1 MTSNSDASAE
11 RSLQSKRDALNPDG
25 LATRREVLGDE
36 YVDAALAQ
44 ADEFGWPM
52 QELVTQQCWNDIWNR
67 PGLERHTRSLINIAM
82 LVALNRPHELKVHVR
97 GALNNGCSEE
107 QIREVL
113 LQCVPYCGFPA
124 AIDGLRT
131 AREVI
136 NAAPQP
142 DQPSSMGT

>member
-1 MTSNSDASAE
+1 MTSHSDAE
-11 RSLQSKRDALNPDG
+11 RSLESKRQALNPDG

-44 ADEFGWPM
+44 AGEFGWPM

-136 NAAPQP
+136 NAARQP